1 VRLTIERLRTL
12 VLAAGVLLVLALIAF
27 LALAR
32 WKTREAIR
40 EIPKRLGAD
49 IQRQANEFVYTQSH
63 GGHTLF
69 KIRASHLVQMK
80 SGGQAELEN
89 VQIELYGQDGT
100 TVDRIRGGKF
110 QYDQKAGIATAAG
123 PVEITIM
130 KPNQAPAV
138 APNVRPNSQLAT
150 APPLANAA
158 AGQIDVKTSG
168 LTFNQKTGI
177 ATTAQRVEFSVVQ
190 GSGSSI
196 GATFDSQQGHLVLD
210 HDVLLNVRRG
220 PDNVVLRAGHGEFLR
235 DALTCDLSSASA
247 SYRNGEATAGQA
259 QILFRE
265 DGSAVRLD
273 AREGFRLT
281 SAAGA
286 KIAAPTGSLEFN
298 EKNEPTRGR
307 LEGGVT
313 MQSENSDR
321 KVNGA
326 APTAQLAFA
335 AGGVLRHA
343 HMERGV
349 VLHSEQSGEGGARV
363 VREWH
368 SPVADVDFRNGAHGA
383 IEIASVKG
391 TGGVEVTG
399 HMQRPG
405 TAVVPSRM
413 AADVVTATFGAHQE
427 LNRITGAGHA
437 SMDQTTASGVRQQTT
452 GDRLTAQLASGG
464 RPRGK
469 AAAASSQQIQSATIE
484 GHVVLTEQQ
493 ATKPGEPPQP
503 SLRAT
508 AGKAVY
514 DGASE
519 WLRLTQSPWV
529 DDGGM
534 QLAADRLDVSQAS
547 GDALAHGNVKATWL
561 QNESGAR
568 GKSQPTGLT
577 LGGDGPAHV
586 IAADAELHKA
596 ADEAV
601 FRGKA
606 RLWQD
611 ANSISAP
618 EIVLNRKRQ
627 TLTARGSGA
636 AQPVNL
642 VLLSSG
648 TLQPEPAKKS
658 ERRGEPSV
666 ITVRAGDLKYSAAER
681 KAVLHA
687 GSIAAVQ
694 ADTASATTSAR
705 EVEILLLPSGKH
717 PGANS
722 AATQLDRLTAR
733 GNVVVSS
740 LGRKG
745 TGEQLVYSGE
755 TGQYIL
761 TGTAGAPP
769 QMTDPAHGTVTGQ
782 ALIFNSRD
790 DSVSIEGQGH
800 KTLTQ
805 TVAPR

>member
-12 VLAAGVLLVLALIAF
+12 VLTAGVLLVVALIAF
-27 LALAR
+27 LGLAR
-32 WKTREAIR
+32 WKTRQAIK
-40 EIPKRLGAD
+40 ELPKRLGAD
-49 IQRQANEFVYTQSH
+49 IQRQANEFVYTQSN
-63 GGHTLF
+63 GRHTLF
-69 KIRASHLVQMK
+69 KIRASRLVQLK
-80 SGGQAELEN
+80 NGGKAELEN
-89 VQIELYGQDGT
+89 VQIELYGQDGS
-100 TVDRIRGGKF
+100 TVDRISGGKF

-130 KPNQAPAV
+130 KPNQAPVV
-138 APNVRPNSQLAT
+138 APKALPNAGLNAS
-150 APPLANAA
+150 PPLANAA

-168 LTFNQKTGI
+168 LIFNQKTGV

-190 GSGSSI
+190 GSGSSM
-196 GATFDSQQGHLVLD
+196 GATFDSQQGQLVLD
-210 HDVLLNVRRG
+210 QDVQLNVRRG
-220 PDNVVLRAGHGEFLR
+220 PDTVILRARHGEFLR
-235 DALTCDLSSASA
+235 DALTCDLRGASA
-247 SYRNGEATAGQA
+247 SYRNGEAMAGQA
-259 QILFRE
+259 HVLFRE

-273 AREGFRLT
+273 ARDGFSLT
-281 SAAGA
+281 SATGA
-286 KIAAPTGSLEFN
+286 RIAAPTGSLEFN
-298 EKNEPTRGR
+298 EKNQPTKGN

-313 MQSENSDR
+313 MQSENGDR

-349 VLHSEQSGEGGARV
+349 VLHSEQSGDGGARE
-363 VREWH
+363 VRDWR
-368 SPVADVDFRNGAHGA
+368 SPVADVDFRNGPHGA
-383 IEIASVKG
+383 LEIASVQG

-399 HMQRPG
+399 QMQRPG
-405 TAVVPSRM
+405 AVVVPSQM
-413 AADVVTATFGAHQE
+413 GADVVTAKFGAHQE
-427 LNRITGAGHA
+427 LSQITGTGRAH
-437 SMDQTTASGVRQQTT
+437 MDQTTSSGVHQQTT
-452 GDRLTAQLASGG
+452 GDRLTAQLASSA

-469 AAAASSQQIQSATIE
+469 ASSAPSQQIQSATIE

-493 ATKPGEPPQP
+493 PAKSGEPPQP

-519 WLRLTQSPWV
+519 WLRLTDNPWV
-529 DDGGM
+529 DDGGL

-568 GKSQPTGLT
+568 GKTQPTGVT
-577 LGGDGPAHV
+577 LGGEGPAHV

-596 ADEAV
+596 KDQAV

-606 RLWQD
+606 RLWQG

-618 EIVLNRKRQ
+618 EIVLDRKRQ
-627 TLTARGSGA
+627 VLTARGSGA

-648 TLQPEPAKKS
+648 GLQREQISKTEK
-658 ERRGEPSV
+658 RGEPSV
-666 ITVRAGDLKYSAAER
+666 ITVRAGDLKYSASER

-687 GSIAAVQ
+687 GSVDAVQ
-694 ADTASATTSAR
+694 ANTSSATTSAR

-717 PGANS
+717 AGPSGE
-722 AATQLDRLTAR
+722 AAQLERLTAR
-733 GNVVVSS
+733 GNVVVASQ
-740 LGRKG
+740 GRKG

-755 TGQYIL
+755 TGQYTL
-761 TGTAGAPP
+761 TGTASSPP
-769 QMTDPAHGTVTGQ
+769 RLTDPAHGTVTGQ

-790 DSVSIEGQGH
+790 DSVSIEGRGH